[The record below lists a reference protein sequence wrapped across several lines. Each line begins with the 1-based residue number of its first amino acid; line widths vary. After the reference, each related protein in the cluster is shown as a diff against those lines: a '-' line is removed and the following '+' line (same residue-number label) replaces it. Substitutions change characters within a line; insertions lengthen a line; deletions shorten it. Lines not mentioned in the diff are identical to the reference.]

1 MNRNLLIFD
10 QIRDACKRVSE
21 SATFVRIHHAGI
33 DDYVRRLPLELTLH
47 PEIDPGTHYL
57 DRGEGTV
64 AFFITL
70 DAINFGSGYFPHLR
84 KKAGKSGYFTIASG
98 LNDLYREK
106 GPLSAGQLAEMTT
119 EECIRIFR
127 QDADNEPAVALMGL
141 FASALKDLGGHLLRK
156 FGGSFMALV
165 ESAGGSAQRLVE
177 ELGEMPFFKDVLPY
191 GELRVPFYK
200 RAQITAA
207 DLAMAFGG
215 EGPGRFDDIEE
226 LTLFADNLV
235 PHVLRMDGIL
245 RYDEGLA
252 SRIDAGVPIPAKS
265 PEEVELRACA
275 VHAVELM
282 AESLRKEGRPVSP
295 RRLDYLLWS
304 RGQQRHYKQARPRH
318 RTRTVFY

>member
-1 MNRNLLIFD
+1 MNPIPAIFE
-10 QIRDACKRVSE
+10 QIRAACKRVSE
-21 SATFVRIHHAGI
+21 RAAFVRIHHPGI
-33 DDYVRRLPLELTLH
+33 EAYVRRLPLEQTLH
-47 PEIDPGTHYL
+47 PEIDPDTHYL

-84 KKAGKSGYFTIASG
+84 KRAGKSGYFTIAAG
-98 LNDLYREK
+98 LNELFRER
-106 GPLSAGQLAEMTT
+106 GPLAADRLAGMTT
-119 EECIRIFR
+119 TECIRIFR
-127 QDADNEPAVALMGL
+127 QDAENEPAVELMALY
-141 FASALKDLGGHLLRK
+141 ARALSDLGQLLLRD
-156 FGGSFMALV
+156 FRGSFMALV
-165 ESAGGSAQRLVE
+165 ESADGSAQELVRRLSA
-177 ELGEMPFFKDVLPY
+177 MPLFRDELPY
-191 GELRVPFYK
+191 GELTVPFYK

-207 DLAMAFGG
+207 DLSMAFGG
-215 EGPGRFDDIEE
+215 EGPGRFEDIEE

-245 RYDEGLA
+245 RYDENLA
-252 SRIDAGVPIPAKS
+252 ARIDAGVPIPAKS

-282 AESLRKEGRPVSP
+282 AESLRREGRPVSP
-295 RRLDYLLWS
+295 RRLDYLLWC